1 MAHRSRVCAVLFD
14 VDSDSYESAARFWSG
29 ALGRELAFDPGEK
42 YTGLPGD
49 PDYLIQNADP
59 GHEGAHID
67 IETDD
72 VDAEVARLEKLGA
85 RKRNKVKGWW
95 VMVAP
100 GGNPFCV
107 VPVQSKVWPKGALE
121 WE

>member
-1 MAHRSRVCAVLFD
+1 MFD
-14 VDSDSYESAARFWSG
+14 VDSSSYESAARFWSG
-29 ALGRELAFDPGEK
+29 ALGRELTFDPDEK
-42 YTGLPGD
+42 YVNLRGD
-49 PDYLIQNADP
+49 LDYLVQNADP
-59 GHEGAHID
+59 GHEGVHID
-67 IETDD
+67 IETDN

-107 VPVQSKVWPKGALE
+107 VPVQSQTWPKGAFE